1 MECFEYRNG
10 ELFCEEVKVS
20 ELIKEFATPLYVYS
34 KKSFIEKFNSLKIAF
49 SAIDHLICYS
59 IKSCSNLAILRILK
73 DMGSGFDVVSG
84 GELFRAEEIG
94 SDMSRIVFAGVGKTE
109 DEIEYGLEQEI
120 LMFNVESKQE
130 LERINKIAGTMGVK
144 GSVSIRINPDVDPKT
159 HKYITTGKSENKFGV
174 DIKEGLNLYKYAST
188 LKNIEIKGIQMHI
201 GSQITDT
208 FPYVNAIRKIKPLIN
223 DIKSAGIKL
232 ENIDIG
238 GGLGINYKE
247 EVTFDAKTFA
257 DAVLPE
263 LEGLG
268 LKLIIEPGRFIA
280 GNSGILLA
288 RVQYVK
294 KSPVKNFVIIDAG
307 MNDLLRPSL
316 YGAYHSI
323 MPVIE
328 KEEKE
333 KTVCDIVGPVCES
346 GDFFAKD
353 REIEKLKQGD
363 CLAVFSAGAY
373 GFVMSS
379 NYNSRP
385 HPAEILID
393 GSSVHLIR
401 KREEYV
407 DLIRLEDVN

>member
-1 MECFEYRNG
+1 MESFEYRSG

-20 ELIKEFATPLYVYS
+20 ELIKKFATPLYVYS

-144 GSVSIRINPDVDPKT
+144 GSVAIRINPDVDPKT

-208 FPYVNAIRKIKPLIN
+208 SPYVNAIRKIKPLIN

-238 GGLGINYKE
+238 GGLGINYE
-247 EVTFDAKTFA
+247 EEMTFDAKTFA

-280 GNSGILLA
+280 GNSGILLT

>member
-1 MECFEYRNG
+1 MKSFEYRSG
-10 ELFCEEVKVS
+10 ELFCEEVKAG
-20 ELIKEFATPLYVYS
+20 ELIKKFGTPLYVYS
-34 KKSFIEKFNSLKIAF
+34 KKSFIEKFNSLKKAF

-59 IKSCSNLAILRILK
+59 IKSCSNLAILRVLK

-94 SDMSRIVFAGVGKTE
+94 SDMSRVVFAGVGKTA
-109 DEIEYGLEQEI
+109 DEIEYGLEQGI

-130 LERINKIAGTMGVK
+130 LERINKIAGTMEVK
-144 GSVSIRINPDVDPKT
+144 GSVAIRINPDVDPKT

-174 DIKEGLNLYKYAST
+174 DIKEGLDLYKYAST
-188 LKNIEIKGIQMHI
+188 LKNIKIKGIQMHI

-208 FPYVNAIRKIKPLIN
+208 IPYVNAIRKIKPLIN
-223 DIKSAGIKL
+223 NIRSAGIKL

-238 GGLGINYKE
+238 GGIGINYNE

-280 GNSGILLA
+280 GNSGILLTQ
-288 RVQYVK
+288 VQYVK

-316 YGAYHSI
+316 YGAYHCI

-328 KEEKE
+328 RKEKE

-353 REIEKLKQGD
+353 REIEKPEQGD

-393 GSSVHLIR
+393 GESVHLIR

>member
-1 MECFEYRNG
+1 
-10 ELFCEEVKVS
+10 
-20 ELIKEFATPLYVYS
+20 
-34 KKSFIEKFNSLKIAF
+34 
-49 SAIDHLICYS
+49 
-59 IKSCSNLAILRILK
+59 
-73 DMGSGFDVVSG
+73 MGSGFDVVSG

-144 GSVSIRINPDVDPKT
+144 GSVAIRINPDVDPKT

-208 FPYVNAIRKIKPLIN
+208 SPYVNAIRKIKPLIN

-238 GGLGINYKE
+238 GGLGINYE
-247 EVTFDAKTFA
+247 EEMTFDAKTFA